1 MRKRLFF
8 FFCYTSVHTSMQ
20 YKEHIYQKRKYQRQ
34 NPVNNKIQQDIDVTE
49 LLSDVSENS
58 CDCALLNTVSYT
70 L

>member
-1 MRKRLFF
+1 
-8 FFCYTSVHTSMQ
+8 MQ
-20 YKEHIYQKRKYQRQ
+20 YKEHIYQKRKYQRK